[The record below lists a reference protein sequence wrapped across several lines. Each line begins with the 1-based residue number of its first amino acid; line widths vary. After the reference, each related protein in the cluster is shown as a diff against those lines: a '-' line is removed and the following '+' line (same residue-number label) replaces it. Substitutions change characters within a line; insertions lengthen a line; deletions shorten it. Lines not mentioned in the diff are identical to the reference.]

1 MEKGKMSKSTYLIYE
16 TGSDYDRWQK
26 LIFIAIPSIF
36 LVIGLVM
43 LLESTADAAA
53 LFAIA
58 ILEAL
63 LFHSIAPR
71 KFQLFEDRLRIVLG
85 KPFAFSI
92 SLATIKDIR
101 PASSVKSHIYW
112 GVRWATSSHNVVEI
126 VRRRGWNMV
135 ISPSNRETFL
145 EQVNDALK
153 AYQQVSSTSG

>member
-1 MEKGKMSKSTYLIYE
+1 MNKSTYLIYE

-26 LIFIAIPSIF
+26 LVFIAIPSVF
-36 LVIGLVM
+36 FVIGLVM
-43 LLESTADAAA
+43 LLENTTDAAA

-71 KFQLFEDRLRIVLG
+71 KFQLFEDRLRVVLG

-92 SLATIKDIR
+92 SLATIKNVQ
-101 PASSVKSHIYW
+101 PASGVKSHIYW

-126 VRRRGWNMV
+126 VRRKGWNMV
-135 ISPSNRETFL
+135 ISPSNREIFL
-145 EQVNDALK
+145 EQVNDAVK
-153 AYQQVSSTSG
+153 AYQQSSSSSG